1 MRIRMTP
8 LRRLCTVAG
17 FAAVVSAG
25 CATAKP
31 VNGADLIVLGEFV
44 VTIDATRPVIED
56 GAVAVKNG
64 DIVAVGTAKEVL
76 AVYRSSTIIEG
87 DDRVLMPGLVN
98 GHTHAAM
105 TLFRGVA
112 DDLELIEWLT
122 EFIFPLEAE
131 FVDEEF
137 IRVGTELACWEMI
150 RGGTTTFVDMYFY
163 PDVVAQVVDECGLR
177 AIVTPTAID
186 FPSPGHK
193 GWDDSF
199 ATAVDF
205 ARRWKD
211 RHRRITPG
219 IAPHAPYTVA
229 PEHLVQAFDAAQRL
243 QVPIHIHLAETL
255 TEVDDIL
262 KRYGNRPVDHM
273 DATGV
278 LEPRMIAAHVVWPDD
293 QEIALL
299 ADRGIGV
306 VHNPVSNMKLA
317 SGFSPVPQMLAAGVQ
332 VGLGS
337 DGAASNNDLDM
348 WEEINLA
355 SLIHKGAMLD
365 PTIMPAETVLRMAT
379 LGSAEA
385 ISLDDEIGALT
396 VGRRADL
403 IQLRLDGPHLTPMYN
418 VISHLVYA
426 ADFSDV
432 VTVIVDGTVLMR
444 EGQVLTVDG
453 DAVRSQARAIARE
466 IADSLDPRQDDEDDE
481 DDEGGDS

>member
-1 MRIRMTP
+1 MHIPMTP
-8 LRRLCTVAG
+8 FRGVRAVAYV
-17 FAAVVSAG
+17 AAIIAAG
-25 CATAKP
+25 TAVAEP
-31 VNGADLIVLGEFV
+31 VKRADLIVRGEFV
-44 VTIDATRPVIED
+44 VTIDPSRPVIED

-64 DIVAVGTAKEVL
+64 DIVTVGPVDEIL
-76 AVYRSSTIIEG
+76 AAYRTSTVIEG

-105 TLFRGVA
+105 TLFRGIA

-122 EFIFPLEAE
+122 EFIFPAEAE

-137 IRVGTELACWEMI
+137 VRVGTQLACWEMI
-150 RGGTTTFVDMYFY
+150 RGGTTTFVDMYFF
-163 PDVVAQVVDECGLR
+163 PDVIAEVVDECGLR
-177 AIVTPTAID
+177 AIITPTAID
-186 FPSPGHK
+186 FPSPGHV

-199 ATAVDF
+199 ANAVNF
-205 ARRWKD
+205 ARRWKN

-229 PEHLVQAFDAAQRL
+229 PEHLVEAFEAAQQL

-255 TEVDDIL
+255 TEVDDIFA
-262 KRYGNRPVDHM
+262 RYGNRPVNHM

-278 LEPRMIAAHVVWPDD
+278 LEPRLIAAHVVWPDD
-293 QEIALL
+293 QEISLL
-299 ADRGIGV
+299 AERGIGV

-317 SGFSPVPQMLAAGVQ
+317 SGLSPVPRMLDAGVK
-332 VGLGS
+332 VGLGT
-337 DGAASNNDLDM
+337 DGAASDNDLDM

-355 SLIHKGAMLD
+355 SLVHRGAALD

-379 LGSAEA
+379 LGGAEA
-385 ISLDDEIGALT
+385 ISLADEIGALT

-426 ADFSDV
+426 ADSADV
-432 VTVIVDGTVLMR
+432 VTVVIDGNVLMR
-444 EGQVLTVDG
+444 EGEVLTVDG
-453 DAVRSQARAIARE
+453 DAVRSQARHIARE
-466 IADSLDPRQDDEDDE
+466 IADSLEPLP
-481 DDEGGDS
+481 

>member
-1 MRIRMTP
+1 MRIRMT
-8 LRRLCTVAG
+8 LFRRVGTVACI
-17 FAAVVSAG
+17 AAIVVAG
-25 CATAKP
+25 TAVAEP
-31 VNGADLIVLGEFV
+31 VKRADLIVRGDFV
-44 VTIDATRPVIED
+44 VTIDAARPVIED

-64 DIVAVGTAKEVL
+64 DIVAVGPADEVL
-76 AVYRSSTIIEG
+76 AAYRTSTVIEG
-87 DDRVLMPGLVN
+87 EDRVLMPGLVN

-105 TLFRGVA
+105 TLFRGIA

-122 EFIFPLEAE
+122 EFIFPAEAE

-137 IRVGTELACWEMI
+137 VRVGTQLACWEMI
-150 RGGTTTFVDMYFY
+150 RGGTTTFVDMYFL
-163 PDVVAQVVDECGLR
+163 PDVIAEVVDECGLR
-177 AIVTPTAID
+177 AIITAPAID
-186 FPSPGHK
+186 FPSPGHA
-193 GWDDSF
+193 GWNDSF
-199 ATAVDF
+199 ASAVSF
-205 ARRWKD
+205 ARRWKN

-229 PEHLVQAFDAAQRL
+229 PEHLVEAFDAAQSL

-262 KRYGNRPVDHM
+262 ARYGNRPVNHM

-278 LEPRMIAAHVVWPDD
+278 LEPRLIAAHMVWPDD

-299 ADRGIGV
+299 AARGIGV

-317 SGFSPVPQMLAAGVQ
+317 SGLSPVPRMLGAGVK
-332 VGLGS
+332 VGLGT

-355 SLIHKGAMLD
+355 SLIHKGVALD

-379 LGSAEA
+379 LGGAEA

-396 VGRRADL
+396 VGRRADV

-426 ADFSDV
+426 ADSSDV
-432 VTVIVDGTVLMR
+432 VTVIVDGNVLMS
-444 EGQVLTVDG
+444 EGAVLTVDG
-453 DAVRSQARAIARE
+453 ETVRSREARVSSRASRE
-466 IADSLDPRQDDEDDE
+466 
-481 DDEGGDS
+481 

>member
-1 MRIRMTP
+1 MRIPMTP
-8 LRRLCTVAG
+8 FRRVGTVACV
-17 FAAVVSAG
+17 AAIVAASMAV
-25 CATAKP
+25 AKP
-31 VNGADLIVLGEFV
+31 VKRVDLIVRGEFV
-44 VTIDATRPVIED
+44 VTIDASRPVIEG

-64 DIVAVGTAKEVL
+64 DIVAVGPADEVL
-76 AVYRSSTIIEG
+76 AAYRTSTLIEG
-87 DDRVLMPGLVN
+87 EDRVLMPGLVN

-105 TLFRGVA
+105 TLFRGIA

-122 EFIFPLEAE
+122 EFIFPAEAE

-137 IRVGTELACWEMI
+137 IRVGTQLACWEMI
-150 RGGTTTFVDMYFY
+150 RGGTTTFVDMYFF
-163 PDVVAQVVDECGLR
+163 PEVVAGVVDECGLR
-177 AIVTPTAID
+177 AIVTPVAID
-186 FPSPGHK
+186 FPGPGHE

-199 ATAVDF
+199 ASAVRF
-205 ARRWKD
+205 ARRWKN

-229 PEHLVQAFDAAQRL
+229 PEHLVEAFDAAQRL

-262 KRYGNRPVDHM
+262 ERYGNRPVNHM

-278 LEPRMIAAHVVWPDD
+278 LEPRLIAAHMVWPDD
-293 QEIALL
+293 LEIALL
-299 ADRGIGV
+299 AERGIGV

-317 SGFSPVPQMLAAGVQ
+317 SGLSPVPQMLDAGVKL
-332 VGLGS
+332 GLGS

-355 SLIHKGAMLD
+355 SLIHKGATLD

-379 LGSAEA
+379 LGGAEA

-403 IQLRLDGPHLTPMYN
+403 IQLRFDGPHLTPMYN

-432 VTVIVDGTVLMR
+432 VTVIVDGNVLMS
-444 EGQVLTVDG
+444 ESEVLTVDG
-453 DAVRSQARAIARE
+453 DAVRSKARDIARE
-466 IADSLDPRQDDEDDE
+466 IADSIEPLP
-481 DDEGGDS
+481 

>member
-1 MRIRMTP
+1 MRIPMT
-8 LRRLCTVAG
+8 LFHRAGIFACVAAIVTVG
-17 FAAVVSAG
+17 
-25 CATAKP
+25 TALAEP
-31 VNGADLIVLGEFV
+31 VKRADLIVRGEFV
-44 VTIDATRPVIED
+44 VTIDAARPVIED

-64 DIVAVGTAKEVL
+64 DIVAVGPADEVL
-76 AVYRSSTIIEG
+76 AAYRSSTVIDGE
-87 DDRVLMPGLVN
+87 DRVLMPGLVN

-105 TLFRGVA
+105 TLFRGIA

-122 EFIFPLEAE
+122 EFIFPAEAE

-137 IRVGTELACWEMI
+137 VRVGTQLACWEMI
-150 RGGTTTFVDMYFY
+150 RGGTTTFVDMYFF
-163 PDVVAQVVDECGLR
+163 PDVVAQVVDQCGLR

-186 FPSPGHK
+186 FPSPGHG

-199 ATAVDF
+199 ASAVSF
-205 ARRWKD
+205 ATRWKN

-229 PEHLVQAFDAAQRL
+229 PEHLVEAFEAAQQL

-255 TEVDDIL
+255 AEVDDIL
-262 KRYGNRPVDHM
+262 ARYGNRPVNHM

-278 LEPRMIAAHVVWPDD
+278 LEPRLIAAHMVWPDD

-299 ADRGIGV
+299 AERGIGV

-317 SGFSPVPQMLAAGVQ
+317 SGLSPVPRMLDAGVK
-332 VGLGS
+332 VGLGT

-355 SLIHKGAMLD
+355 SLVHKGAALD

-379 LGSAEA
+379 LGGAEA
-385 ISLDDEIGALT
+385 VSLDDEVGALT

-426 ADFSDV
+426 ADSSDV
-432 VTVIVDGTVLMR
+432 VTVIVDGNVLMS
-444 EGQVLTVDG
+444 EGAVLTVDG
-453 DAVRSQARAIARE
+453 ETVRSQARAIARE
-466 IADSLDPRQDDEDDE
+466 IADSLEPLP
-481 DDEGGDS
+481 